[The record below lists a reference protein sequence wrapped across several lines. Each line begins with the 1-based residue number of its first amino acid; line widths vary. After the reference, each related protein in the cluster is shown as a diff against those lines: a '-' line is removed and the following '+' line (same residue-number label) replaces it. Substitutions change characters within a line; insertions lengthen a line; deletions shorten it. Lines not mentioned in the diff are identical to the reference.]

1 MNAIIKTI
9 SASADLKIVEEYA
22 TEQDAQNGEPV
33 QNRDVEI
40 TNYKIENIKYKLK
53 DLVSN
58 D

>member
-1 MNAIIKTI
+1 MSAIIKTI
-9 SASADLKIVEEYA
+9 SAFANLKIVEEFA
-22 TEQDAQNGEPV
+22 SEEDAQNGEPV
-33 QNRDVEI
+33 QNRDVEV